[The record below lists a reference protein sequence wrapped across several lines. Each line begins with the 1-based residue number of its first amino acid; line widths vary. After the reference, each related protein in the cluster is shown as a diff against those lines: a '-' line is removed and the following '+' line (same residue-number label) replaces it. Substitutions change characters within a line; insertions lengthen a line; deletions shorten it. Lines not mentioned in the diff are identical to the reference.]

1 MLYFICKQTAWN
13 CSLLLN
19 WCEAPCRIPAFLP
32 SVCQM
37 VSPQGQAGWLEPA
50 KSHPRARAGGSTGKD
65 IFWRVPRAAR
75 VLFRGSSFNIQ
86 NVVLQVFQQIHNA
99 EKSLGWSQIN
109 IWRCLYT
116 AGDQFLLLSILA
128 LSALLKA
135 FMSMTS
141 LFFFFCWLTWLKSLF
156 FD

>member
-1 MLYFICKQTAWN
+1 MHVFRLKHCMLRLYSLCFRFTWMEWSSRMFQRPVLSLFWCLQACCISSASRLLGTWN

-37 VSPQGQAGWLEPA
+37 VSPRGQGGWLEPA

-65 IFWRVPRAAR
+65 IFWTVTRAAR
-75 VLFRGSSFNIQ
+75 VLFRGRSFNIQ
-86 NVVLQVFQQIHNA
+86 KVVLQVFQQIHNV

-109 IWRCLYT
+109 I
-116 AGDQFLLLSILA
+116 
-128 LSALLKA
+128 
-135 FMSMTS
+135 
-141 LFFFFCWLTWLKSLF
+141 
-156 FD
+156 